1 VASTFKRKLSA
12 IDFCRIEMRN
22 VGLIGAGNISDTHA
36 RAAEAA
42 GLNVVAV
49 FGANAD
55 KARQLA
61 ARHGAKTCDTL
72 DAFLNCQD
80 LELVLIGSP
89 SGRHAEQAAAV
100 VRSGRHVLV
109 EKPLDI
115 STDRVDALL
124 EEVAS
129 AGVTLGVFFQDR
141 LKPEVLRLKQALT
154 ADAIGTPVLA
164 TGEVKWSRPPGY
176 YSGSRWRG
184 SWTLDGGGA
193 LMNQG
198 IHTVDLLLY
207 LLGPAVRVSGVI
219 ATRVHGIEAEDTAA
233 ATIAFETGVIATMAA
248 TTAAADGQ
256 PRRVEIIGSRGSLIL
271 VGDELID
278 PAARPRPNDT
288 PENARS
294 PVVSDVSSHQRIIE
308 DFVDAVRRGRRPV
321 CDGREGRRSVAVVEA
336 VYRSAREQRVVD
348 LPREP

>member
-1 VASTFKRKLSA
+1 
-12 IDFCRIEMRN
+12 MRN

-36 RAAEAA
+36 RAAVAA
-42 GLNVVAV
+42 GLTVVAV
-49 FGANAD
+49 CGDNAD
-55 KARQLA
+55 KSAQLA
-61 ARHGAKTCDTL
+61 ARYGATPFPTL
-72 DAFLNCQD
+72 DAFLNCRD
-80 LELVLIGSP
+80 LELVMIGSP

-141 LKPEVLRLKQALT
+141 LKPDVLRLKQALAAT
-154 ADAIGTPVLA
+154 AIGTPVLA
-164 TGEVKWSRPPGY
+164 TAEVKWSRPANY
-176 YSGSRWRG
+176 YTGSRWRG
-184 SWTLDGGGA
+184 SLALDGGGA

-219 ATRVHGIEAEDTAA
+219 ATRVHRIEAEDTAA
-233 ATIAFETGVIATMAA
+233 ATIEFERGAIATIVA
-248 TTAAADGQ
+248 TTAAGDGQ
-256 PRRVEIIGSRGSLIL
+256 PRRVEIIGSRGALVL

-278 PAARPRPNDT
+278 PSSAPRPHGN
-288 PENARS
+288 PENATS
-294 PVVSDVSSHQRIIE
+294 PVVTDVSAHQRIID
-308 DFVDAVRRGRRPV
+308 DFVDAVRHGRPPV

-336 VYRSAREQRVVD
+336 VYRSAREKRMVD
-348 LPREP
+348 LN